1 MRVASKPCIP
11 RMFCTYHRGSST
23 NHPFAVALGLLKCQ
37 FVFLFVE
44 IALILPRLS
53 GADLAYVSR
62 STLENFYHCLTQ
74 NRSKQLASDDV
85 ANSDNFKVIEK
96 LTKTTKYPLISLA
109 QPQFVFLE
117 QKGPPRSR
125 FRHGVKW
132 AREISP
138 LWVAEPRLWTHLCI
152 LDLTALRA
160 DRIQHPLL
168 KSIQT
173 CMQIEY
179 MAVIY

>member
-125 FRHGVKW
+125 FQHGVKW
-132 AREISP
+132 ARGY
-138 LWVAEPRLWTHLCI
+138 
-152 LDLTALRA
+152 
-160 DRIQHPLL
+160 HPLL
-168 KSIQT
+168 GKFPHYGLQNRGFERICVSWTLQHFGLIESSILYSKVFRPV
-173 CMQIEY
+173 CR
-179 MAVIY
+179 